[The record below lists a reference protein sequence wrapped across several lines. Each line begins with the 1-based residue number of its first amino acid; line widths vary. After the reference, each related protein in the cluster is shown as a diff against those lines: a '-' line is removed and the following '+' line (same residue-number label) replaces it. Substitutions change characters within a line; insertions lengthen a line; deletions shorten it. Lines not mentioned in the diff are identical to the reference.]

1 MTKKLLFVG
10 TILLVVVCVAMA
22 ADSITGKWTMSQENP
37 NGGPARVTTFNLKVD
52 GASLTGTVLAPM
64 GGRGGGGGGAPPAAG
79 AAAPAPQELAIK
91 NGKVSGGTITFDVT
105 RAGRNGGPD
114 MVTKY
119 EGTVAGDNLNLKITR
134 TGQDGTPT
142 TTEAVAKRATT

>member
-22 ADSITGKWTMSQENP
+22 ADAITGKWTMSQENP

-119 EGTVAGDNLNLKITR
+119 EGTVAGDNLNLKITTDR
-134 TGQDGTPT
+134 GNGPQTN
-142 TTEAVAKRATT
+142 EAVAKRATT